1 MDIDVLERFSK
12 LLEHL
17 EELSDRLWVPSIE
30 RDDGLILASLSSY
43 VASLGGRVFIDA
55 GAGVGYST
63 LWILYGLASVMTISN
78 VTVYAIEWRSER
90 YKHLVESLDKAA
102 KELFG
107 DSRAI
112 EVKAIHGDAVELL
125 KNIDRD
131 VDFIFIDIEKHR
143 YIDMLKLLPKKL
155 SEIGLAVFHNALA
168 PGLGEEVWS
177 YLRNA
182 DNLVYHIIQ
191 TRMGLL
197 LVRRTL

>member
-1 MDIDVLERFSK
+1 MDIDALERFSK

-107 DSRAI
+107 DSRAV
-112 EVKAIHGDAVELL
+112 EVKAIHGDAVEFL

>member
-1 MDIDVLERFSK
+1 MDIDALERFSK

-107 DSRAI
+107 DSRAV

-168 PGLGEEVWS
+168 PGLSEEVWS

>member
-102 KELFG
+102 KELFD
-107 DSRAI
+107 DSRAV

-182 DNLVYHIIQ
+182 DNLLYHIIQ

>member
-107 DSRAI
+107 DSRAV
-112 EVKAIHGDAVELL
+112 EVKAIHGDAVEFL

>member
-1 MDIDVLERFSK
+1 MDIDALERFSK

-102 KELFG
+102 KELFS
-107 DSRAI
+107 DSRAV

-168 PGLGEEVWS
+168 PGLSEEVWS

>member
-107 DSRAI
+107 DSRAV

-182 DNLVYHIIQ
+182 DNLLYHIIQ

>member
-1 MDIDVLERFSK
+1 MDIDALERFSK

-102 KELFG
+102 KELFS
-107 DSRAI
+107 DSRAV

>member
-1 MDIDVLERFSK
+1 MDVDVLERFSK

-107 DSRAI
+107 DSRAV

-182 DNLVYHIIQ
+182 DNLLYHIIQ

>member
-107 DSRAI
+107 DSRAV

-131 VDFIFIDIEKHR
+131 VDLIFIDIEKHR

>member
-182 DNLVYHIIQ
+182 DNLLYHIIQ

>member
-107 DSRAI
+107 DSRAV
-112 EVKAIHGDAVELL
+112 EVRAIHGDAVELL